1 MSSEKGGEAS
11 IQMTPSKSS
20 QSREEFRVFEEY
32 IANNGLKHSR
42 QREVIL
48 QYFLETGGHMTVD
61 DLYRVIHRKHA
72 EIGRT
77 TIYRTLK
84 LLCDAQLAESIEL
97 RDGLTRF
104 EHRYKHSHH
113 DHMICIECGTII
125 EFVSPE
131 IENLQ
136 DEIAEAYG
144 FTIDSHRHQIF
155 GVCQKCNRRRSK
167 KKRTRRKTKAGVKNV
182 STGSH

>member
-1 MSSEKGGEAS
+1 MPSNRSSGN
-11 IQMTPSKSS
+11 
-20 QSREEFRVFEEY
+20 REEFRVFEQY
-32 IANNGLKHSR
+32 LADNGLKHSR
-42 QREVIL
+42 QREIIL

-61 DLYRVIHRKHA
+61 DLYRVIHRKHP

-84 LLCDAQLAESIEL
+84 LFCDAKLAESIEL
-97 RDGLTRF
+97 KDGLTRF
-104 EHRYKHSHH
+104 EHHYKHSHH

-125 EFVSPE
+125 EFVSAE

-136 DEIAEAYG
+136 DEIADAYG

-155 GVCQKCNRRRSK
+155 GVCQKCNQRREDAQKAHRKKKAAAAGKPGAARSK
-167 KKRTRRKTKAGVKNV
+167 SSR
-182 STGSH
+182 

>member
-1 MSSEKGGEAS
+1 MPAGNSSP
-11 IQMTPSKSS
+11 T
-20 QSREEFRVFEEY
+20 REEFRVFEHY
-32 IANNGLKHSR
+32 LADNGLKHSR

-61 DLYRVIHRKHA
+61 DLYRVIHRKHR

-84 LLCDAQLAESIEL
+84 LFCDAKLAESIEL
-97 RDGLTRF
+97 KDGLTRF
-104 EHRYKHSHH
+104 EHHYKHSHH

-136 DEIAEAYG
+136 DEIADAYG
-144 FTIDSHRHQIF
+144 FTMDSHRHQIF
-155 GVCQKCNRRRSK
+155 GVCQKCDQRRRRNDAPSRTK
-167 KKRTRRKTKAGVKNV
+167 KNKAVATKAA
-182 STGSH
+182 TGSRPRSAP

>member
-1 MSSEKGGEAS
+1 MSSGR
-11 IQMTPSKSS
+11 SS
-20 QSREEFRVFEEY
+20 GNREEFRVFEQY
-32 IANNGLKHSR
+32 LADNGLKHSR
-42 QREVIL
+42 QREIIL

-84 LLCDAQLAESIEL
+84 LFCDAKLAESIEL

-104 EHRYKHSHH
+104 EHHYKHSHH
-113 DHMICIECGTII
+113 DHMICSECGTII
-125 EFVSPE
+125 EFVSAE

-136 DEIAEAYG
+136 DEIADAYG

-155 GVCQKCNRRRSK
+155 GVCQKCNQRRASAAK
-167 KKRTRRKTKAGVKNV
+167 ARRKRKPARKAA
-182 STGSH
+182 SDSRARTSP

>member
-1 MSSEKGGEAS
+1 VK
-11 IQMTPSKSS
+11 
-20 QSREEFRVFEEY
+20 EELEVFERYLAEHS
-32 IANNGLKHSR
+32 LKHSR

-48 QYFLETGGHMTVD
+48 QYFLDTAGHMTVD
-61 DLYRVIHRKHA
+61 DLYRIIHRKHR

-84 LLCDAQLAESIEL
+84 LLCHAGLADSIEL

-104 EHRYKHSHH
+104 EHRYKHEHH
-113 DHMICIECGTII
+113 DHMICVLCGTII

-131 IENLQ
+131 IERLQ

-144 FTIDSHRHQIF
+144 FVIDAHRHQIF
-155 GVCQKCNRRRSK
+155 GACQKCVR
-167 KKRTRRKTKAGVKNV
+167 KREKGSRAKRKQ
-182 STGSH
+182 

>member
-1 MSSEKGGEAS
+1 MPPSSA
-11 IQMTPSKSS
+11 PRL
-20 QSREEFRVFEEY
+20 REEFRVFEQFLTD
-32 IANNGLKHSR
+32 NGLKHSR
-42 QREVIL
+42 QREIIL
-48 QYFLETGGHMTVD
+48 QYFLETSGHMTVD
-61 DLYRVIHRKHA
+61 DLYRVIHRKNP

-104 EHRYKHSHH
+104 EHRYKHEHH

-125 EFVSPE
+125 EFISPE
-131 IENLQ
+131 IEGLQ
-136 DEIAEAYG
+136 DEIADAYG

-155 GVCQKCNRRRSK
+155 GVCQKCNRRRRQGKSSPGK
-167 KKRTRRKTKAGVKNV
+167 SNAGVAKT
-182 STGSH
+182 STPNSRLSSSQ

>member
-1 MSSEKGGEAS
+1 MPAGNSSP
-11 IQMTPSKSS
+11 T
-20 QSREEFRVFEEY
+20 REEFRVFEHY
-32 IANNGLKHSR
+32 LADNGLKHSR

-61 DLYRVIHRKHA
+61 DLYRVIHRKHR

-84 LLCDAQLAESIEL
+84 LFCDAKLAESIEL
-97 RDGLTRF
+97 KDGLTRF
-104 EHRYKHSHH
+104 EHHYKHSHH

-136 DEIAEAYG
+136 DEIADAYG

-155 GVCQKCNRRRSK
+155 GVCQKCDQRRRRNDAPSHTK
-167 KKRTRRKTKAGVKNV
+167 KNKVVATKAA
-182 STGSH
+182 TGSRPRSSP